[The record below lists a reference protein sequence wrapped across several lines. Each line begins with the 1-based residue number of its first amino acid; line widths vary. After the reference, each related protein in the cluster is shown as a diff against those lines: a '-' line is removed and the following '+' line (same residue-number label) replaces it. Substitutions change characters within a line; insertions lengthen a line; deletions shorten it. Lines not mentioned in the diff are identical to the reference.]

1 MRRHLDRINP
11 VTHGGDSMKNGKCP
25 KCGSTNVFTAGN
37 LPLKSGP
44 FGSNSTPISL
54 TSLAALDN
62 YVCADCGLV
71 ERYVADPDKLKEI
84 AKKWNPVGT
93 GQES

>member
-1 MRRHLDRINP
+1 
-11 VTHGGDSMKNGKCP
+11 MKNGKCP
-25 KCGSTNVFTAGN
+25 KCGSDNIFAAKD

-44 FGSNSTPISL
+44 FGSNSIPISL

-71 ERYVADPDKLKEI
+71 ESYVADADKLTEI
-84 AKKWNPVGT
+84 AKKWKPVNAEK
-93 GQES
+93 ESGA